1 MSFHS
6 ITIELPSSRDN
17 AIPAD
22 LRTWLETHVGP
33 SQEHVYRGVGWQL
46 LNIRGSKDKSIEFY
60 TFAIADANLAMLFKL
75 TWA

>member
-1 MSFHS
+1 MSFTS
-6 ITIELPSSRDN
+6 VIVKLPSSRDN
-17 AIPAD
+17 AIPVD

-33 SQEHVYRGVGWQL
+33 SQEHLYRGVGWQL
-46 LNIRGSKDKSIEFY
+46 LSIRGDRDKTIEFY